1 MEEIKG
7 EEVRP
12 IDYLAAGLAG
22 AFAASLLNHAQ
33 AQELLIHGPSLH
45 FNEGHN
51 NQTYGVGYQYKDF
64 LGGIYYNSERETSV
78 YGGYRIGL
86 TDNWGVIVGLVTG
99 YERCSVCPA
108 ALLTYRIPVSK
119 SINLHFNAAPI
130 DGGFV
135 NLTVGVRH

>member
-1 MEEIKG
+1 M
-7 EEVRP
+7 RP
-12 IDYLAAGLAG
+12 IDYLAVGLAG
-22 AFAASLLNHAQ
+22 ALAASMLFGKARADEFLL
-33 AQELLIHGPSLH
+33 HGPSVH
-45 FNEGHN
+45 FQSGHN
-51 NQTYGVGYQYKDF
+51 DATFGVGYQYKDF
-64 LGGIYYNSERETSV
+64 LGGVYYNSERETSV

-86 TDNWGVIVGLVTG
+86 TDNWGVIVGAVTG